1 MSKRNWRKEKSARK
15 KRTIEIIEKI
25 SREMNGRCIKLIKK
39 VRSIRSYDDEECPN
53 ICFEKF
59 FESCE
64 YKVKS
69 SETKERTET
78 ITVLSKGIKTTDET
92 TNNEINAKVEEND
105 LSTKS
110 KEKITTIKEEDSI
123 LVHLDKKKHLRLDDD
138 EFPKDNCFYAN
149 PDKIEFNVTF
159 A

>member
-39 VRSIRSYDDEECPN
+39 GRSVRSYDDGECPN
-53 ICFEKF
+53 VCFEKF
-59 FESCE
+59 FESRE
-64 YKVKS
+64 YKVQS

-78 ITVLSKGIKTTDET
+78 ITVLSKGITTTDET
-92 TNNEINAKVEEND
+92 TNNEISAKVEEND
-105 LSTKS
+105 LPTKS
-110 KEKITTIKEEDSI
+110 KEKIATIEEEYPT
-123 LVHLDKKKHLRLDDD
+123 VFHLEKKKHLRLDDD
-138 EFPKDNCFYAN
+138 EFPKDNCFYAK

-159 A
+159 V